1 MSERQIRLL
10 AELTEKEMNLVV
22 KKYEL
27 VKEQKNTTDYDLNEE
42 LTHAIYELKMAIKLL
57 DDLRVETNTMDQFD

>member
-22 KKYEL
+22 KRHEL
-27 VKEQKNTTDYDLNEE
+27 WREKEANGYSDGELNETINE
-42 LTHAIYELKMAIKLL
+42 LSKAIKLL
-57 DDLRVETNTMDQFD
+57 EQLRVETNTMDQFD

>member
-22 KKYEL
+22 KRHEL
-27 VKEQKNTTDYDLNEE
+27 WKERHTTDDMKDREE
-42 LTHAIYELKMAIKLL
+42 LQNTIKELDYAIKLL
-57 DDLRVETNTMDQFD
+57 DDLRTETNTMDQFD